1 MTAELAAR
9 AKRYG
14 GLGAE
19 LASGSPGMLG
29 LGLIGLGGLALLLE
43 SPSHSACSSGLV
55 QLAEPNTCTSA
66 SVVWTIGLLGL
77 VLGIV
82 LVLIAVIVWAVLRP
96 G

>member
-1 MTAELAAR
+1 
-9 AKRYG
+9 
-14 GLGAE
+14 
-19 LASGSPGMLG
+19 MLG

-82 LVLIAVIVWAVLRP
+82 LVLIAVIVGGKP
-96 G
+96 GRLSHVDRSPQSRDHGGS